1 MVTTVTCHCG
11 TKFDKEL
18 DSKER
23 RLNCPNCGSVIFLTA
38 EQVGAV
44 DDDGDSGSYDLA
56 PKTESEKKVASVE
69 GIPDWLDHYRSSPD
83 VKKGDRDK
91 VLELIGR
98 LGAVNP
104 TIDPLGAALHL
115 ATTHADAETSVAAL
129 TSVAMS
135 GHPIYGK
142 VANTLLEHIGPS
154 DAGGAQQVVSLLP
167 DAKDAA
173 AEQIITKVLRT
184 LGPTPVVHVRSLVEV
199 LESKHTGL
207 YIWALQCLTLIGP
220 PAKRAIETLH
230 KTLKIAN
237 HHLRVAV
244 IDALGA
250 IARDG
255 ERVVPILLQALKH
268 QSPDY
273 RAHAAKALGHFGA
286 AAAKA
291 VAPLKEVLK
300 DEDPTVRQVA
310 MDALKAIAAA
320 VKSASAAPAAPVPA
334 AAAPAPAAP
343 ANGKPA
349 DHQIVVCSCGK
360 RLRIAAELA
369 GKRVKC
375 PACKGVI
382 AVPAMPAPAAAPTE
396 TAAPAVAQATSQPAA
411 PAGEKECTTC
421 LATVPAAA
429 VLCVQ
434 CGHDFRK

>member
-1 MVTTVTCHCG
+1 MVATVTCHCG
-11 TKFDKEL
+11 TKFDTPPEL
-18 DSKER
+18 KER
-23 RLNCPNCGSVIFLTA
+23 RVNCPTCGSVIFLMA

-56 PKTESEKKVASVE
+56 PKTDTDKKVASVE
-69 GIPDWLDHYRSSPD
+69 GIPDWLEHYQSSPN
-83 VKKGDRDK
+83 VKKADREKTLD
-91 VLELIGR
+91 LIER
-98 LGAVNP
+98 LASANA
-104 TIDPLGAALHL
+104 TFDPLGTALHL
-115 ATTHADAETSVAAL
+115 AATHADAETSVAAL

-135 GHPIYGK
+135 GHPVYGK
-142 VANTLLEHIGPS
+142 VAHSFLDYIGPS
-154 DAGGAQQVVSLLP
+154 DVAGAQQVVELLR
-167 DAKDAA
+167 DAKDAP
-173 AEQIITKVLRT
+173 AEQIVIKVLRT
-184 LGPTPVVHVRSLVEV
+184 LGPTPVVHVRSLIEV
-199 LESKHTGL
+199 LDSKHTGL
-207 YIWALQCLTLIGP
+207 YIWALQCLALIGP
-220 PAKRAIETLH
+220 PAKRAVETLH

-286 AAAKA
+286 AGAKA

-300 DEDPTVRQVA
+300 DEDPAVRQAA
-310 MDALKAIAAA
+310 MDALKAISAA
-320 VKSASAAPAAPVPA
+320 VKTASAAPAAQ
-334 AAAPAPAAP
+334 APAAP
-343 ANGKPA
+343 ASTELANGKPA
-349 DHQIVVCSCGK
+349 EHQIVVCSCGK
-360 RLRIAAELA
+360 RLRVAAELA

-382 AVPAMPAPAAAPTE
+382 AVPALPAPAAAPAE
-396 TAAPAVAQATSQPAA
+396 TAAPAPAPSTSQPAA

-434 CGHDFRK
+434 CGHNFRK